1 MTRPGDTVYIVLT
14 HNEGHTARIGVFAS
28 VKGANDYVNDEIRR
42 AKSHIEGPHYYPD
55 DLRSLYVSRFMAPDP
70 GPEHPED
77 RLFWWN
83 KQMGTYVGTNQT
95 FISFQTH
102 IVED

>member
-14 HNEGHTARIGVFAS
+14 HNEGHTARVGVFAS
-28 VKGANDYVNDEIRR
+28 VKGANDYVNDEIGR
-42 AKSHIEGPHYYPD
+42 AK
-55 DLRSLYVSRFMAPDP
+55 SLYVSRFMAPDP

-83 KQMGTYVGTNQT
+83 KQMGMYVGTNQT